1 MRQLQLLQK
10 EYLYLHGRARQKKSI
25 GGALNKQLMEKKIE
39 INTESYR
46 MRPENSEVERLW
58 ADNSKA
64 KNLFGWRPEY
74 TGIAGFKRGLTET
87 INWFGES
94 ANLKNYKPNLYNL

>member
-1 MRQLQLLQK
+1 M
-10 EYLYLHGRARQKKSI
+10 
-25 GGALNKQLMEKKIE
+25 
-39 INTESYR
+39 INT
-46 MRPENSEVERLW
+46 NFSEKDLVLDAEIQEGEHTG
-58 ADNSKA
+58 SKA
-64 KNLFGWRPEY
+64 KDLFGWRPEY